1 MPPRAK
7 FTKEHIAKV
16 AFDLVRADGMEALTA
31 RNLGKH
37 LGSSYCPIFTLF
49 SNMEEVQNAV
59 MKQANDLYDKYIN
72 EGLNQ
77 EIAFIGTGTQFVKFA
92 KNEPKLFKIMFL
104 QGNAPV
110 EPANYLPDT
119 RTTYPKVLA
128 SLTGP
133 YNLSEEAAKH
143 IYLHLAVY
151 TVGIGTLCAGDVCA
165 FNDEQVKDMFTE
177 VFHSL
182 LTEIK

>member
-16 AFDLVRADGMEALTA
+16 AFDLVRTDGMEALTA

-49 SNMEEVQNAV
+49 SNMDEVQKAV
-59 MKQANDLYDKYIN
+59 MKQACDLYDTYLN

-77 EIAFIGTGTQFVKFA
+77 EVAFIGAGKQFVKFA
-92 KNEPKLFKIMFL
+92 KDEPKLFQIMFL

-110 EPANYLPDT
+110 APENYLPDT
-119 RTTYPKVLA
+119 RNSYPKVLA

-133 YNLSEEAAKH
+133 YKLTEEKAKL

-151 TVGIGTLCAGDVCA
+151 TIGMGTLCAGDVCT
-165 FNDEQVKDMFTE
+165 FSDEQIDDMFTE
-177 VFHSL
+177 VFRSL
-182 LTEIK
+182 LKQLG